1 MTDTEHEYDE
11 HGNLLWINTDKYEW
25 DSKCRMVVIDGKL
38 YQRGSNGDYLL
49 SLHDEP
55 VAQIVAD
62 APLLLEEVQRLR
74 EGIEQLYESIGTME
88 IQGNIAIRKALKE
101 LIE

>member
-1 MTDTEHEYDE
+1 MSSEPTQIDWILHMTRGHTPTKEWEKRNSLESYFKAHADE
-11 HGNLLWINTDKYEW
+11 QLVK
-25 DSKCRMVVIDGKL
+25 
-38 YQRGSNGDYLL
+38 
-49 SLHDEP
+49 
-55 VAQIVAD
+55 VA
-62 APLLLEEVQRLR
+62 PMFREEVIRLR